1 METVIDIPAEH
12 EANVF
17 GQFDVYAKKIERALH
32 VTLIARGES
41 VKIMGDA
48 LKVEKAK
55 KVLDQLVELSKRGN
69 TIQEQNVD
77 YTLALVMEDSEEK
90 FWRSIRYYLPYITGK
105 ADQTQNPW
113 AEKICR
119 CNPQTD
125 DRLRTWACR
134 YR

>member
-17 GQFDVYAKKIERALH
+17 GQFDAYAKKIERALH

-77 YTLALVMEDSEEK
+77 YTLALVMEDSEENVLEILSAIPYREN
-90 FWRSIRYYLPYITGK
+90 RSSRRHSVRKNTSM
-105 ADQTQNPW
+105 QSVN
-113 AEKICR
+113 R
-119 CNPQTD
+119 
-125 DRLRTWACR
+125 
-134 YR
+134 